1 MLVTVTHRMDL
12 PEILTVATG
21 LQRFACVCAASLSLG
36 CHKWRRL
43 RLLQPPCG
51 AADRADTVKAC
62 CSLPCAAFA
71 QAVR

>member
-1 MLVTVTHRMDL
+1 MLVTVTHHMAL

-36 CHKWRRL
+36 CRKWRRF
-43 RLLQPPCG
+43 RLLQASCRT
-51 AADRADTVKAC
+51 ADRADTVKAC